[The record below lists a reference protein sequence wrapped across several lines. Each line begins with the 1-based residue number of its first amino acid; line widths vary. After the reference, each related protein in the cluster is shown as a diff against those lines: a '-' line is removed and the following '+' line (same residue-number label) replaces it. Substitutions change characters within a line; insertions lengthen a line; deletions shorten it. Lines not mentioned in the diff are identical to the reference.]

1 MVQRVGH
8 SGLQKTEIGTAETKV
23 KTQAGKI
30 RNHFLFLIN
39 NAKHPKDP
47 LEFSAILLITFSKMA
62 FEADLCY
69 HTHGCRRKTF

>member
-30 RNHFLFLIN
+30 RNHFLFFIN
-39 NAKHPKDP
+39 KAKHPKDP
-47 LEFSAILLITFSKMA
+47 FGVLTNTFNNFLK
-62 FEADLCY
+62 D
-69 HTHGCRRKTF
+69 GI